1 MTPVLDTHAAH
12 LQAQGAIAALRD
24 AYHAKTDT
32 YAAVV
37 AWISALVA
45 AQQAYMTSCGRDK
58 LADAQVRLKQLIAL
72 RSALVDPGGATTG
85 HQFD

>member
-12 LQAQGAIAALRD
+12 LLAQGTIAALR
-24 AYHAKTDT
+24 APHHAKTDT
-32 YAAVV
+32 FAAFV
-37 AWISALVA
+37 AWINALVS